1 MMKTLTRAAPQGYG
15 VALSVRCLERRAHTH
30 EFLVMSVKFGLLTV
44 LLAGLVEKTD
54 AHGSCESTCAGAK
67 MWEAAMMDMRQYTG
81 IAYTCKP
88 DVDFMAGMIGH
99 HAGAIA
105 MCQVLYALTAPG
117 KVAVDPLIGGASD
130 KMPYFAAPG
139 SMCYNVTT
147 SQTTEV
153 VAMKA
158 WLVKNGYPSKPT
170 QCGPGIECGLS
181 CSSSLAYEG
190 ARAIMMAGMSLD
202 YTCDPTADFIAGMI
216 AHHNG
221 AVHMC
226 QVLFD
231 AKENGTPIDPEV
243 HKMCHHVV
251 GAQTTEIDFMT
262 KWLTARGYPSNPATC
277 HMAKAEEA
285 SLAHSATPMVLF
297 GIAALVAVPLFKRTA
312 RAYGQPVA
320 AMA

>member
-1 MMKTLTRAAPQGYG
+1 MAVRAAQ
-15 VALSVRCLERRAHTH
+15 A
-30 EFLVMSVKFGLLTV
+30 VM
-44 LLAGLVEKTD
+44 LAVVVTNTD
-54 AHGSCESTCAGAK
+54 AHGHGSCGPTTCAGAM

-105 MCQVLYALTAPG
+105 MCQVLYALTVPG
-117 KVAVDPLIGGASD
+117 KIAVDPLIGGTSD

-147 SQTTEV
+147 SQTSEV
-153 VAMKA
+153 FAMKA
-158 WLVKNGYPSKPT
+158 WLAKNGYPSEPV
-170 QCGPGIECGLS
+170 QCGPGIDCGLG

-216 AHHNG
+216 AHHQG

-226 QVLFD
+226 KVLFD
-231 AKENGTPIDPEV
+231 AKENGTPVDDEV

-262 KWLTARGYPSNPATC
+262 KWLTSHGYPSNPATC
-277 HMAKAEEA
+277 TMAKAEETA
-285 SLAHSATPMVLF
+285 LARPVVPMAVLF
-297 GIAALVAVPLFKRTA
+297 GVAVLTTVPLIKRA
-312 RAYGQPVA
+312 RSAHHQPVA